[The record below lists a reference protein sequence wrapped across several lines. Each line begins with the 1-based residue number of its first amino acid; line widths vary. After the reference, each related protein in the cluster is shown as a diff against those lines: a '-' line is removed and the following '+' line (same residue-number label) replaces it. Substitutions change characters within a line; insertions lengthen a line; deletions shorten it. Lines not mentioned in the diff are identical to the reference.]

1 VSKGARETAGVEKF
15 QFCMRQG
22 CGHKSLMNAM
32 LDRINASDLASDIS
46 DTKAEK
52 GNTIVVD
59 LN

>member
-1 VSKGARETAGVEKF
+1 
-15 QFCMRQG
+15 
-22 CGHKSLMNAM
+22 MNAM

-52 GNTIVVD
+52 GNTIEVD